1 MFLSREEIENAEETL
16 DSLETKGKVAVLAMV
31 QNRIINMS
39 YEKKYSNCPSCRDA
53 LENIL
58 EWIRIPLA
66 EEISKLGSQTEIRYV
81 NIPCTLV
88 TKSFEEIL
96 SENAVTSNDES
107 CVEIIPENRE
117 EKANA

>member
-1 MFLSREEIENAEETL
+1 MFLSGEEIDRAEETIGF
-16 DSLETKGKVAVLAMV
+16 LETKGKVAVLAMV

-39 YEKKYSNCPSCRDA
+39 YEKKYSNCPSCQPA

-66 EEISKLGSQTEIRYV
+66 EEISKLGSETEIRYV
-81 NIPCTLV
+81 NIPLTLA
-88 TKSFEEIL
+88 TKSFEEIQ
-96 SENAVTSNDES
+96 SENSETSNDKS
-107 CVEIIPENRE
+107 CMEIVPENRE